1 MNIGGKSKAHPEIW
15 EKNVKKGLE
24 SSREE
29 EILLFPMVT

>member
-24 SSREE
+24 GSQE